1 MKRNKTAVC
10 REGFANQT
18 GLSTKRGQRRTKH
31 YEFFTSLEIIQNFA
45 RGSCPHRMGGMEK
58 NAEHLLRKESAE
70 DEAEEGLP
78 LKGTNEA
85 MKESVIYATFNLM
98 YLIRSG
104 D

>member
-1 MKRNKTAVC
+1 
-10 REGFANQT
+10 
-18 GLSTKRGQRRTKH
+18 
-31 YEFFTSLEIIQNFA
+31 
-45 RGSCPHRMGGMEK
+45 MEK

-78 LKGTNEA
+78 RKGTNEA

>member
-1 MKRNKTAVC
+1 
-10 REGFANQT
+10 
-18 GLSTKRGQRRTKH
+18 
-31 YEFFTSLEIIQNFA
+31 
-45 RGSCPHRMGGMEK
+45 MEK

-70 DEAEEGLP
+70 EAEEGLS

-98 YLIRSG
+98 YLILSG

>member
-70 DEAEEGLP
+70 DEAEEGL
-78 LKGTNEA
+78 
-85 MKESVIYATFNLM
+85 
-98 YLIRSG
+98 
-104 D
+104 